1 MADDDEDF
9 YLVALLVIFFIMT
22 ILLGYH
28 MIIIEFISE
37 FLRYI
42 RLSV

>member
-9 YLVALLVIFFIMT
+9 WLAALLVIFFIMT

-28 MIIIEFISE
+28 MIIVEFIAE
-37 FLRYI
+37 FLKYI